1 MAERDA
7 YRVLHVDPT
16 ADPDVIAAAYRVLAR
31 KLHPDTGGDDAANM
45 AELTRAY
52 AILRDPARRS
62 AYDRQ
67 RRGGGATS
75 VTANPVPPRD
85 YGAATGSQLDFGRY
99 AGWTLPEVA
108 RRDPDYLR
116 WLSRHA
122 SGARFRLEIARLL
135 GEPPVAGRT
144 PGRPAGS

>member
-7 YRVLHVDPT
+7 YRVLHVDPA

-31 KLHPDTGGDDAANM
+31 KLHPDTGGEDAALM

-52 AILRDPARRS
+52 AILRDPERRQ
-62 AYDRQ
+62 AYDRE
-67 RRGGGATS
+67 RRGATPTI
-75 VTANPVPPRD
+75 VAAAAPRRPD
-85 YGAATGSQLDFGRY
+85 GAAPTGSQLDFGRY

-108 RRDPDYLR
+108 GRDPDYLR

-135 GEPPVAGRT
+135 GEPPVAGRR
-144 PGRPAGS
+144 PGG

>member
-7 YRVLHVDPT
+7 YRVLHVDPA
-16 ADPDVIAAAYRVLAR
+16 ADADVIAAAYRVLAR
-31 KLHPDTGGDDAANM
+31 KLHPDTGGDDATLM

-52 AILRDPARRS
+52 AILRDPQRRL
-62 AYDRQ
+62 AYDRE
-67 RRGGGATS
+67 RRGATPT
-75 VTANPVPPRD
+75 VGVAPVPRRPD
-85 YGAATGSQLDFGRY
+85 GAAPTGSQLDFGRY

-108 RRDPDYLR
+108 LRDPDYLR

-135 GEPPVAGRT
+135 GEPPVTGRRT
-144 PGRPAGS
+144 GG

>member
-7 YRVLHVDPT
+7 YRVLHVDPA
-16 ADPDVIAAAYRVLAR
+16 ADADVIAAAYRVLAR
-31 KLHPDTGGDDAANM
+31 KLHPDTGGDDAALM

-52 AILRDPARRS
+52 ALLRDPARRA
-62 AYDRQ
+62 AYDRE
-67 RRGGGATS
+67 RRGGAPTT
-75 VTANPVPPRD
+75 VAPVPARAD
-85 YGAATGSQLDFGRY
+85 GAAPAGSQLDFGRY
-99 AGWTLPEVA
+99 AGWTLAEVA

-144 PGRPAGS
+144 PGRSAGS